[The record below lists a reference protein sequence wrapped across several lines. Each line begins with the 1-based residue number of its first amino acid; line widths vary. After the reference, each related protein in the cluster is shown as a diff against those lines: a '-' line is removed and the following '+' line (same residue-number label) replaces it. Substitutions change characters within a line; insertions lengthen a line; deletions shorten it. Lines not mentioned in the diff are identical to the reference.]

1 MAPPM
6 VLSTLGSV
14 AGAYASAGSL
24 AAIQLSSFAS
34 TASLVGSAVG
44 MMAGGQMQQAQ
55 QQAAVMEQNAAIAR
69 RDAIVQQQNAAY
81 NAQVMEM
88 EARQA
93 EQIAAYNAQVLENEA
108 LAAEQRSKFQRDAAR
123 RDAARLR
130 GEQVA
135 GYGFSGVQLVGTA
148 LVVEADS
155 EFMAEANEANILSLG
170 EMEAY
175 NFRQKANLQNYQ
187 AGIEAGRYRSGA
199 AETVRQGTIAGQA
212 LTAQAGV
219 SDYQASAT
227 QSAGHIG
234 AGTTIL
240 AGAGQYS
247 IGGGDLFSALSIGNR

>member
-1 MAPPM
+1 MAPVALAVVGAGAGKM
-6 VLSTLGSV
+6 FAGTLGLKV
-14 AGAYASAGSL
+14 GTAMLGG
-24 AAIQLSSFAS
+24 
-34 TASLVGSAVG
+34 ASLG

-55 QQAAVMEQNAAIAR
+55 QQAAILEQNAAMAR
-69 RDAIVQQQNAAY
+69 RDAIIQQQTAEY
-81 NAQVMEM
+81 NAQVLEV

-108 LAAEQRSKFQRDAAR
+108 IATAQRTKFQRDAAR

-130 GEQVA
+130 SEQA
-135 GYGFSGVQLVGTA
+135 SLYGFSGVQPTGTP

-155 EFMAEANEANILSLG
+155 EFMAEANEANIMSLG

-175 NFRQKANLQNYQ
+175 KFRQQANLQNYQ

-199 AETVRQGTIAGQA
+199 SETLRQGTIAGQA

-219 SDYQASAT
+219 SQYQAGAT
-227 QSAGHIG
+227 RTAGYMG

-240 AGAGQYS
+240 AGAGQMTQ
-247 IGGGDLFSALSIGNR
+247 GGANLFSNLIGNQ

>member
-1 MAPPM
+1 MI
-6 VLSTLGSV
+6 LSTIGSV
-14 AGAYASAGSL
+14 AGAASAAGSL
-24 AAIQLSSFAS
+24 SAITLSSFAS

-44 MMAGGQMQQAQ
+44 LMAGGQMQQAQ
-55 QQAAVMEQNAAIAR
+55 QQAAVMSQNAAIAR

-81 NAQVMEM
+81 NAQVLEI

-108 LAAEQRSKFQRDAAR
+108 IAAEQRSKFQRDAAR
-123 RDAARLR
+123 RDARRLR

-135 GYGFSGVQLVGTA
+135 GYGFSGVQMVGTP

-155 EFMAEANEANILSLG
+155 EFMAEANEANILALG

-175 NFRQKANLQNYQ
+175 KFRQQATLQNYK
-187 AGIEAGRYRSGA
+187 AGIEAGRFRSGA
-199 AETVRQGTIAGQA
+199 AETIRQGTIAGQA

-219 SDYQASAT
+219 SDFQAGAT
-227 QSAGHIG
+227 STAGFIG

-240 AGAGQYS
+240 GGAGQLRAIEQFGTPIT
-247 IGGGDLFSALSIGNR
+247 IGGFP

>member
-24 AAIQLSSFAS
+24 AAIQLSSFTS
-34 TASLVGSAVG
+34 TLSLVGGAVG

-55 QQAAVMEQNAAIAR
+55 QQAAVMNQNAAIAR

-81 NAQVMEM
+81 NAQVLEI

-123 RDAARLR
+123 REAARLR
-130 GEQVA
+130 GEQA
-135 GYGFSGVQLVGTA
+135 SLYGFSGVQLVGTP

-175 NFRQKANLQNYQ
+175 NFRQKAKMQNYQ

-199 AETVRQGTIAGQA
+199 TETMRQGTIAGQA

-219 SDYQASAT
+219 SDYQAGAT
-227 QSAGHIG
+227 RSAGYVG

-240 AGAGQYS
+240 AGAGQAAT
-247 IGGGDLFSALSIGNR
+247 GGGQLNLFNLIGNR

>member
-1 MAPPM
+1 MAAI
-6 VLSTLGSV
+6 
-14 AGAYASAGSL
+14 AGAAVGAAAGWAL
-24 AAIQLSSFAS
+24 GPVGELGATEVIIGGA
-34 TASLVGSAVG
+34 LVGLS
-44 MMAGGQMQQAQ
+44 AGGQVQQSQ
-55 QQAAVMEQNAAIAR
+55 QQAAVMEQNAAMAR

-123 RDAARLR
+123 RDAARVR

-175 NFRQKANLQNYQ
+175 KFRHHSTLESYK

-219 SDYQASAT
+219 SDYQAGAT
-227 QSAGHIG
+227 RSAGYVG

-240 AGAGQYS
+240 AGAGQAS
-247 IGGGDLFSALSIGNR
+247 PGGGDLFNLIGNPG

>member
-1 MAPPM
+1 MAAI
-6 VLSTLGSV
+6 
-14 AGAYASAGSL
+14 AGAAVGAAAGWAL
-24 AAIQLSSFAS
+24 GPVGELGATEVIIGGA
-34 TASLVGSAVG
+34 LVGLS
-44 MMAGGQMQQAQ
+44 AGGQVQQSQ
-55 QQAAVMEQNAAIAR
+55 QQAAVMEQNAAMAR

-175 NFRQKANLQNYQ
+175 KFRQQSTLESYK

-219 SDYQASAT
+219 SDYQAGAT
-227 QSAGHIG
+227 RSAGYVG

-240 AGAGQYS
+240 AGAGQAS
-247 IGGGDLFSALSIGNR
+247 TGGGDLFNLIGNPG

>member
-1 MAPPM
+1 MAAIATAA
-6 VLSTLGSV
+6 VGA
-14 AGAYASAGSL
+14 AGAYWLGPVGELTIGQTVFAG
-24 AAIQLSSFAS
+24 AALGFS
-34 TASLVGSAVG
+34 
-44 MMAGGQMQQAQ
+44 AGGQIQQSQ
-55 QQAAVMEQNAAIAR
+55 QQAAVMSQNAAMAR
-69 RDAIVQQQNAAY
+69 RDAIIQQQNAAY

-108 LAAEQRSKFQRDAAR
+108 LAAEQRSRFQRDAAR
-123 RDAARLR
+123 REAARLR
-130 GEQVA
+130 GEQAV
-135 GYGFSGVQLVGTA
+135 GYGFSGVQLVGTP

-175 NFRQKANLQNYQ
+175 NFRQKASLQNYQ

-199 AETVRQGTIAGQA
+199 SETIRQGTIAGQA

-219 SDYQASAT
+219 SDFQAGST
-227 QSAGHIG
+227 RSAGFIG

-240 AGAGQYS
+240 AGAGQAAT
-247 IGGGDLFSALSIGNR
+247 GGGQNLFNLIGNR

>member
-1 MAPPM
+1 MAPVALAVVGAGAGKM
-6 VLSTLGSV
+6 FAGTLGLKV
-14 AGAYASAGSL
+14 GTAMLGG
-24 AAIQLSSFAS
+24 
-34 TASLVGSAVG
+34 ASLG

-55 QQAAVMEQNAAIAR
+55 QQAAILEQNAAMAR
-69 RDAIVQQQNAAY
+69 RDAIIQQQTAEY
-81 NAQVMEM
+81 NAQVLEV

-108 LAAEQRSKFQRDAAR
+108 IATAQRTKFQRDAAR

-130 GEQVA
+130 SEQA
-135 GYGFSGVQLVGTA
+135 SLYGFSGVQLTGTP

-155 EFMAEANEANILSLG
+155 EFMAEANEANIMSLG

-175 NFRQKANLQNYQ
+175 KFRQQANLQNYQ

-199 AETVRQGTIAGQA
+199 SETIRQGTIAGQA

-219 SDYQASAT
+219 SQYQAGAT
-227 QSAGHIG
+227 RTAGYMG

-240 AGAGQYS
+240 AGSGQMTQ
-247 IGGGDLFSALSIGNR
+247 GGANLFSNLIGNQ

>member
-1 MAPPM
+1 MAP
-6 VLSTLGSV
+6 V
-14 AGAYASAGSL
+14 AL
-24 AAIQLSSFAS
+24 AAVGGAAGWAFAG
-34 TASLVGSAVG
+34 TATAAALEIGMGAAILGGASLGF
-44 MMAGGQMQQAQ
+44 MAGGQIQQSE
-55 QQAAVMEQNAAIAR
+55 QQAAVMEQNAAMAR
-69 RDAIVQQQNAAY
+69 RDALVQQQNAAY

-123 RDAARLR
+123 RDATRLR
-130 GEQVA
+130 GEQVS

-175 NFRQKANLQNYQ
+175 KFRQQSTLESYK

-219 SDYQASAT
+219 SDYQAGAT
-227 QSAGHIG
+227 RSAGYIG

-240 AGAGQYS
+240 AGGGQ
-247 IGGGDLFSALSIGNR
+247 ILNQGGDLFSSLSIGNQ